1 MNEAYLY
8 ITESKK
14 RSQKGQKK
22 RSFPTIQRSDIM
34 SCILSE
40 FATNEE
46 KSSLS
51 LMYYEITKMEMKDMK
66 YITEIAISSQKDADI
81 YDLIK
86 RLKSKERNKFKYV
99 NDKYLEEQED

>member
-1 MNEAYLY
+1 MEVIMDEVYLY
-8 ITESKK
+8 LTEGNKHLKK
-14 RSQKGQKK
+14 EKRKKG
-22 RSFPTIQRSDIM
+22 FPTIQRSDIM

-40 FATNEE
+40 FATKEE

-81 YDLIK
+81 YDTIR
-86 RLKSKERNKFKYV
+86 RLKS
-99 NDKYLEEQED
+99 QEK